1 MQHWVSTAVNATGP
15 TPTLHP
21 WVVFFLAAKSSGN
34 KFDKI
39 DPKSVH
45 FTTLVRWA
53 IGILLAFSRK
63 WKNLQQHEA
72 TKWRGKS
79 PVIRPYVWKGP
90 QRCMIWTAAVTLTSH
105 NLNRWCLESCSRMYQ
120 NTINN
125 EIKYQFWWVSQ
136 KGPPSTVSTVWLG
149 ESLCSQAYLPWPMPA
164 SQKKIVSPEGAS
176 WLSRYL
182 RWSSF
187 PPHCQRWRSACQ
199 PQSQDRWESTREP
212 RGNWIH
218 PSGYGIIFDGHSKLL
233 SWKRSW
239 VWSPTFWNV
248 RNGNS
253 HLGKSTSPRYIKLNL
268 EISQPFLQWP
278 DLQRHAKCWNGL
290 AQNGYIYVYIC
301 SAALLRNYITNKH
314 IK

>member
-1 MQHWVSTAVNATGP
+1 MNLFVLKHIFHDLC
-15 TPTLHP
+15 LHP
-21 WVVFFLAAKSSGN
+21 K
-34 KFDKI
+34 
-39 DPKSVH
+39 
-45 FTTLVRWA
+45 
-53 IGILLAFSRK
+53 
-63 WKNLQQHEA
+63 
-72 TKWRGKS
+72 
-79 PVIRPYVWKGP
+79 
-90 QRCMIWTAAVTLTSH
+90 
-105 NLNRWCLESCSRMYQ
+105 
-120 NTINN
+120 
-125 EIKYQFWWVSQ
+125 
-136 KGPPSTVSTVWLG
+136 
-149 ESLCSQAYLPWPMPA
+149 
-164 SQKKIVSPEGAS
+164 KKIVSPEGAS

-253 HLGKSTSPRYIKLNL
+253 HLGKSTSPRYIKLNS

-290 AQNGYIYVYIC
+290 AQNGYIYIYIYVQRHYSATISRTNISNKKCSYDMISWYVYSVQCAYVYCIYTNVLVYLPLWLWH
-301 SAALLRNYITNKH
+301 SFAQLYRHFLIPLKIDPSVPTGLNDPRLPAPLLHHPKAWPRAKEPAVTVSVDKPRWH
-314 IK
+314 PKQLKDSC